1 MNSLKIINIFR
12 SIDGEAYHAGR
23 PTIFLRT
30 YGCNLRCAYPCDT
43 PESWNPAVYNKLYG
57 RPLLEMQPEEAFA
70 QITKLA
76 GEYIRHV
83 TITGGEPLLPENVP
97 WMQVLGNMLLGAGFD
112 IDFETNGAVPLKEMI
127 EWRTSLKAPYPVL
140 VHFIMDWK
148 CSSSKMLDKM
158 LPENLGLLRPWDIV
172 KCVVADDDF
181 DDVLAV
187 RERLAPPTPI
197 YISPSFGKVTMSHI
211 PMFVLNHPDG
221 NFCCQLQQHKY
232 FWDPTTK
239 DV

>member
-43 PESWNPAVYNKLYG
+43 PESWSLDVYSRLYD
-57 RPLLEMQPEEAFA
+57 RPLPELSPKEAFER
-70 QITKLA
+70 ISELA
-76 GEYIRHV
+76 GDSIRHV

-112 IDFETNGAVPLKEMI
+112 IDFETNGSVPLKEMI
-127 EWRTSLKAPYPVL
+127 EWRTSLEHPVL
-140 VHFIMDWK
+140 VHIIMDWK

-172 KCVVADDDF
+172 KCVVADGDF

-187 RERLAPPTPI
+187 RERLAPPIPI

-211 PMFVLNHPDG
+211 PEFVISHPDE

-232 FWDPTTK
+232 FWDPLTK

>member
-1 MNSLKIINIFR
+1 M
-12 SIDGEAYHAGR
+12 
-23 PTIFLRT
+23 
-30 YGCNLRCAYPCDT
+30 
-43 PESWNPAVYNKLYG
+43 
-57 RPLLEMQPEEAFA
+57 
-70 QITKLA
+70 
-76 GEYIRHV
+76 
-83 TITGGEPLLPENVP
+83 
-97 WMQVLGNMLLGAGFD
+97 
-112 IDFETNGAVPLKEMI
+112 
-127 EWRTSLKAPYPVL
+127 
-140 VHFIMDWK
+140 
-148 CSSSKMLDKM
+148 
-158 LPENLGLLRPWDIV
+158 

-211 PMFVLNHPDG
+211 PMFVINHPDG

>member
-1 MNSLKIINIFR
+1 MDTLKIINIFK

-43 PESWNPAVYNKLYG
+43 PESWNPAVYSKLYD

-70 QITKLA
+70 LIAKLA
-76 GEYIRHV
+76 GEHIRHV

-97 WMQVLGNMLLGAGFD
+97 WMKILSNMLLGAGYS
-112 IDFETNGAVPLKEMI
+112 IDFETNGAVPLAEMAA
-127 EWRTSLKAPYPVL
+127 WRASLVDGASL

-148 CSSSKMLDKM
+148 CSSSKMLGKM
-158 LPENLGLLRPWDIV
+158 LPANLNVLRSWDVV

-181 DDVLAV
+181 EDVINV
-187 RERLAPPTPI
+187 RARLDPCIPI

-211 PMFVLNHPDG
+211 PDFVLRHSQDNY
-221 NFCCQLQQHKY
+221 CCQLQQHKY
-232 FWDPTTK
+232 FWSPTEK